1 MPSMQHARHFYFH
14 NSQKGREGSN
24 VWIMKTLK
32 FETKL
37 VSLVLA
43 GEKTS
48 TWRLF
53 DDKDLQ
59 TGDELTLVNKDT
71 GEQFA
76 EATIVA
82 VREKKLGELDDA
94 DWEGHERYESEEK
107 MYEAYR
113 GYYGDRVTP
122 ESVVKMIDF
131 KLK

>member
-1 MPSMQHARHFYFH
+1 
-14 NSQKGREGSN
+14 
-24 VWIMKTLK
+24 MKTLK
-32 FETKL
+32 FQA
-37 VSLVLA
+37 SLVPLVLS
-43 GEKTS
+43 GEKDS

-59 TGDELTLVNKDT
+59 TGDNLMLVNKDT

-76 EATIVA
+76 EAILIS
-82 VREKKLGELDDA
+82 VREKKLGELQDT

-122 ESVVKMIDF
+122 DSVVKIIKF
-131 KLK
+131 KLA

>member
-1 MPSMQHARHFYFH
+1 
-14 NSQKGREGSN
+14 
-24 VWIMKTLK
+24 MKTIK

-37 VSLVLA
+37 VPLVLS
-43 GEKTS
+43 GQKTS

-53 DDKDLQ
+53 DDKALQAGDDLM
-59 TGDELTLVNKDT
+59 LVNKET

-76 EATIVA
+76 EATIIS
-82 VREKKLGELDDA
+82 VREKKLGELSDA

-131 KLK
+131 KLR